1 MATLNTPLIHPIYA
15 FDPQYNYSVS
25 FTYTGNQ
32 TVRNRAVVLD
42 NDTYQTVYDSEQDR
56 MRLDHVF
63 PGGTFVPGK
72 TYQVRIQVFDAY
84 GNESALSAPVL
95 FYCFTTPE
103 FYFEDMQDTATLHT
117 ANPKLT
123 LHYFQREHEPLQDF
137 QFYLYDYDK
146 SLAASSSHKYDPADM
161 SHTFYGLKNESEYY
175 IRTTGTTV
183 HGFSVDTGYIKINIQ
198 YFVMPANVLFEAKN
212 HPENGS
218 ITLESGVIDIGY
230 EIDND
235 NYSIKN
241 SELIIGSD
249 NTLTYNAGFKITDEF
264 KVFVKARK
272 LPLNSAFFKMRCPET
287 GNYLD
292 IHVEK
297 LGKAYYGVLHVPYG
311 KTLGAYHVFAELPQ
325 SCLAD
330 TQGFL
335 LADTENNLI
344 MLADTDYQDL
354 YTTVFEIS
362 YKKGLYDLHIY
373 YEADTVTEDI

>member
-123 LHYFQREHEPLQDF
+123 LHYFQSEREPLQDF

-175 IRTTGTTV
+175 IRATGTTV

-198 YFVMPANVLFEAKN
+198 Y
-212 HPENGS
+212 
-218 ITLESGVIDIGY
+218 
-230 EIDND
+230 
-235 NYSIKN
+235 
-241 SELIIGSD
+241 
-249 NTLTYNAGFKITDEF
+249 
-264 KVFVKARK
+264 R
-272 LPLNSAFFKMRCPET
+272 
-287 GNYLD
+287 
-292 IHVEK
+292 
-297 LGKAYYGVLHVPYG
+297 
-311 KTLGAYHVFAELPQ
+311 
-325 SCLAD
+325 
-330 TQGFL
+330 
-335 LADTENNLI
+335 
-344 MLADTDYQDL
+344 
-354 YTTVFEIS
+354 
-362 YKKGLYDLHIY
+362 
-373 YEADTVTEDI
+373 